1 MAESF
6 ASASRKILETVS
18 LLPVESVALSE
29 TTGRVLAQDVL
40 APADLPLWDNSAM
53 DGFALNAADYETPE
67 PLVIDG
73 YLPAGCSAIGV
84 TVKPGTAVRIM
95 TGAPTPEGCAAII
108 PIEETQEAD
117 GKLIITGKIRP
128 GSHIRVRGEDIRQGE
143 LTLAAGTV
151 LRPPEI
157 NVLATFGMPY
167 VKVYRQV
174 RVAILSTGDE
184 LIEPGTPVGP
194 GQIVNS
200 NAYSLAVAVREVGGI
215 PCLLGIARDSRES
228 LMEKL
233 AESKDADVLITT
245 AGISM
250 GDLDLV
256 GDVLEEFGVRRL
268 FWKINIKPGK
278 PTAFGTNQGCPVFSL
293 PGNPVSSMITF
304 EMLVRPALLK
314 MMGHQHL
321 FRTRVTAVLAG
332 SYMKKKGRLE
342 FYRVRVFSDGRK
354 LIAESAGDQNT
365 AILRTS
371 LRANGIA
378 ILPEEQGPLDAG
390 DRVEVVLFSE
400 VEPT

>member
-6 ASASRKILETVS
+6 ASASRLILETVS
-18 LLPVESVALSE
+18 LLPTELVALSE
-29 TTGRVLAQDVL
+29 ASGRVLAQDIH
-40 APADLPLWDNSAM
+40 APADLPLWNNSAM
-53 DGFALNAADYETPE
+53 DGFALNAADCESPV
-67 PLVIDG
+67 PLIIDG
-73 YLPAGCSAIGV
+73 YLPAGCSAIGM

-95 TGAPTPEGCAAII
+95 TGAPTPEACAAIV
-108 PIEETQEAD
+108 PIEETEETD
-117 GKLIITGKIRP
+117 GKLIIKGKIRL
-128 GSHIRVRGEDIRQGE
+128 GRHIRMRGEDIRKGD
-143 LTLAAGTV
+143 LTLTAGTL

-157 NVLATFGMPY
+157 NVLATFGMPFIE
-167 VKVYRQV
+167 VYRRV

-184 LIEPGTPVGP
+184 LVEPGDSVGP

-200 NAYSLAVAVREVGGI
+200 NAYSLAAAVRDIGGI

-233 AESKDADVLITT
+233 NDSRDADVLVTT

-256 GDVLEEFGVRRL
+256 NDVLEEFGVRRL
-268 FWKINIKPGK
+268 FSKINIKPGK
-278 PTAFGTNQGCPVFSL
+278 PTAFGTHQGRPIFSL
-293 PGNPVSSMITF
+293 PGNPVSSMVIF

-314 MMGHQHL
+314 MIGHQQL
-321 FRTRVTAVLAG
+321 FRARVQAVFAG
-332 SYMKKKGRLE
+332 SHMKKKGRLE
-342 FYRVRVFSDGRK
+342 FYRVRVFSDGRQ
-354 LIAESAGDQNT
+354 LIAESSGDQNT

-378 ILPEEQGPLDAG
+378 VLPEAQGTVDAG
-390 DRVEVVLFSE
+390 DKVDVVLFSE